1 MININRRPLLIV
13 VSAPSGAGKT
23 TLCHM
28 LLRRRTNLRY
38 SVSCTTRAP
47 REGEVDG
54 VSYNF
59 MHEPEFERRVAVG
72 EFIEHARVHGSL
84 YGTLRAT
91 VEDILGAGEDVI
103 MDIDVQGA
111 AQIRSSI
118 EALPCDSPLARAFVD
133 IFIAPPSI
141 EELRNRLEGRAKDST
156 ETIERRMMQA
166 EKEMAQAGK
175 YMYNVINDDLERAE
189 SVLNA
194 ILTAE
199 HHRVAGAE

>member
-1 MININRRPLLIV
+1 MMKNNQRPLLIV

-28 LLRRRTNLRY
+28 LLKRRTNLRY

-54 VSYNF
+54 LSYNF
-59 MHEPEFERRVAVG
+59 MDEPEFERRAAAG
-72 EFIEHARVHGSL
+72 EFVEHARVHGAL
-84 YGTLRAT
+84 YGTLRTT
-91 VEDILGAGEDVI
+91 VEEILRAGEDVI

-111 AQIRSSI
+111 AQIRASI
-118 EALPCDSPLARAFVD
+118 AALQPDSLLARAFVD

-141 EELRNRLEGRAKDST
+141 QELRNRLEGRAKDSR

-166 EKEMAQAGK
+166 EKEMAQSHK

-189 SVLNA
+189 SVLDA

-199 HHRVAGAE
+199 HHRVALAE